1 MALDHKSTLA
11 EQYFVLMW
19 TRGLWCLS
27 QPGLSIASGFLLAS
41 YLTHARFSPKPYSPQ
56 SSSLPQTQIMGS
68 DFLSFSM
75 KKSETLQHEFLLVPT
90 SHSDTPLSL
99 RTCVSPPLQDQDP
112 PVLNQSAPPKWSPNS
127 ETFGV
132 LSLSFPLFSAPKRAQ
147 FCPVVTSGASFG
159 AAAL

>member
-27 QPGLSIASGFLLAS
+27 QPGLSTASGFLLAS

-90 SHSDTPLSL
+90 SHSDTPLCLLCPAEINKS
-99 RTCVSPPLQDQDP
+99 
-112 PVLNQSAPPKWSPNS
+112 NQITKIEQIDIYLKSIK
-127 ETFGV
+127 
-132 LSLSFPLFSAPKRAQ
+132 
-147 FCPVVTSGASFG
+147 
-159 AAAL
+159 